1 MAFGVTTY
9 KKTNRVWTM
18 SHIYNASTD
27 RLRRFLYPAVALLCL
42 SLSAVPVLAADG
54 AAWVTAWG
62 TSQQNL
68 GQTVISNASVRMMAR
83 ITVPGQSVRIRLD
96 NAYGSEPLAISSA
109 FVGQRMAGAEL
120 IPDSNQ
126 RLLFGG
132 LTTVTIPAGG
142 SVQSDAVT
150 MQVQAYQD
158 LAISLHTPGTGVQP
172 SQHAGALV
180 TSYLSANGSGDVT
193 GSISGEE
200 FTETTASMF
209 WLKSVDVLTDSAD
222 SVIVGFGDSITD
234 GSCTTLDGHDR
245 WQDWL
250 GYRLNVNAGASGLGY
265 TAIVNEGIGGNTVI
279 RAGLQPAPASTP
291 GTERLQR
298 DVLSH
303 AGVTHVVLFMG
314 TNDIR
319 RGASAASVIE
329 GVEQIV
335 RQLKARGLKVI
346 AATIIPRHN
355 TPPGST
361 FVWDSS
367 KTAIRNEVNQWIRS
381 EADFDAVLDFDRVV
395 HDSDP
400 NRIFPAYN
408 CDGIHPNVLGY
419 YEMGRQIP
427 LELFR

>member
-1 MAFGVTTY
+1 
-9 KKTNRVWTM
+9 M
-18 SHIYNASTD
+18 SHNYTVLSHQ
-27 RLRRFLYPAVALLCL
+27 LRRFLCTAVALLCL
-42 SLSAVPVLAADG
+42 SLAAAPGLAADG
-54 AAWVTAWG
+54 AVWVTAWG

-68 GQTVISNASVRMMAR
+68 GQTIISDASVRMMAR
-83 ITVPGQSVRIRLD
+83 VTVPGQSVRIRLD
-96 NAYGSEPLAISSA
+96 NAYGAAPLVISSA
-109 FVGQRMAGAEL
+109 FVGQRMAGAGL

-126 RLLFGG
+126 RLLFAGS
-132 LTTVTIPAGG
+132 TTVTIPAGG
-142 SVQSDAVT
+142 SVQSDAVA

-158 LAISLHTPGTGVQP
+158 LAISLHVAASGVQP

-180 TSYLSANGSGDVT
+180 TSYLSANGSGDAT
-193 GSISGEE
+193 ASISGEE
-200 FTETTASMF
+200 FAETTASMF
-209 WLKSVDVLTDSAD
+209 WLKSVEVLTDSVA
-222 SVIVGFGDSITD
+222 SVVVGFGDSITD
-234 GSCTTLDGHDR
+234 GTCTTLDGHDR

-250 GYRLNVNAGASGLGY
+250 GYRLNVNAGTSGQAY

-319 RGASAASVIE
+319 RGASASSVIE
-329 GVEQIV
+329 GVEQIM
-335 RQLKARGLKVI
+335 RRLKARGGIKII

-361 FVWDSS
+361 YVWDSS

-381 EADFDAVLDFDRVV
+381 QAGFDAVLDFDRVV
-395 HDSDP
+395 QDADP
-400 NRIFPAYN
+400 DRIFPAYN

-427 LELFR
+427 LEIFR